1 MKHQPAKLVVKDLE
15 EFERMV
21 TSQDFVLAKSIVEGI
36 LANIDTD
43 EPEARLL
50 AITVK
55 SESAVYDVT
64 VPREDF
70 AETLEQNLAH
80 YVKEEQYEECRRI
93 VDTIEQLNR
102 GKLSKIVTS
111 LESRV

>member
-93 VDTIEQLNR
+93 ADTIEQLNR
-102 GKLSKIVTS
+102 GKLSKTVTS
-111 LESRV
+111 LKSRV

>member
-93 VDTIEQLNR
+93 ADTIEQLNR

-111 LESRV
+111 LKSKV